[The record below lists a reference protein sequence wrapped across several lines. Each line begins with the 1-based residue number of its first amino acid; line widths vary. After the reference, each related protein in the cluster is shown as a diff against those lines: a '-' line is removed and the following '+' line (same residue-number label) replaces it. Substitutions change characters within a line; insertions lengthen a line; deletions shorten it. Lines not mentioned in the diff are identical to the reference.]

1 MTKTRT
7 DHRQRA
13 LELSVALEITKFQ
26 RDAYRDQV
34 AKLELRLA
42 AADHRAERAE
52 ERLHGA
58 TLMLSNLAVQAVSSP
73 SRSTATE
80 VLVDGKSIL
89 RLNNPINFRS
99 ALVPTGR

>member
-1 MTKTRT
+1 
-7 DHRQRA
+7 
-13 LELSVALEITKFQ
+13 
-26 RDAYRDQV
+26 
-34 AKLELRLA
+34 LRLA
-42 AADHRAERAE
+42 AADHRAELAE

-89 RLNNPINFRS
+89 RLNNPINFRA
-99 ALVPTGR
+99 ALATTGR